1 MSDARPKVAVIG
13 SGVSGLAA
21 AYALHRSH
29 DVVLLEADDRPGGH
43 AHTHELELH
52 GHPLRV
58 DSGFIVCNDRTY
70 PTLLRI
76 FAELGVATQETDMSM
91 SVFHE
96 ADRFQ
101 YSGGQG
107 ARGIFADPGTVRRP
121 DFWRMLRDVRRFHR
135 AAKAHLAST
144 SSAASDEPLEQWL
157 AGGGYSEAF
166 TTYFMRPL
174 VAAVWSCDPQRALDY
189 PARSLLT
196 FLEHHG
202 MLTVTGSPT
211 WRTVVGGSRS
221 YVEKI
226 TALVELRLSTPVA
239 AVTRREGGGV
249 RITDAAGDAFDAD
262 HAIIATHPREALAMR
277 PDASAAEREV
287 LGAIDYSRNPA
298 LLHTDA
304 SVLPPATRAR
314 GSWNYLLPAGGGD
327 GVTVTYD
334 LTRLMR
340 LPSPRGERMLV
351 TLGGEDRV
359 DPQRV
364 LRSMTYEHPLY
375 TMGSLRAQ
383 QRLGELSDTTLA
395 YAGAYHG
402 WGFHEDG
409 ALSGVTAAKAIGGS
423 W

>member
-1 MSDARPKVAVIG
+1 MPARPTVAVIG

-21 AYALHRSH
+21 AYALHQSH
-29 DVVLLEADDRPGGH
+29 EVVLLEADSRAGGH

-76 FAELGVATQETDMSM
+76 LAELGVATQETDMSM
-91 SVFHE
+91 SVHHE
-96 ADRFQ
+96 ADGFQ

-107 ARGIFADPGTVRRP
+107 AGGILADPRTVARP
-121 DFWRMLRDVRRFHR
+121 AFWRMLGDVRRFHR

-144 SSAASDEPLEQWL
+144 STDPAEDMPLELWL
-157 AGGGYSEAF
+157 AAGGYSADF

-174 VAAVWSCDPQRALDY
+174 VAAVWSCDPAHSLEY
-189 PARSLLT
+189 PARSLLS

-211 WRTVVGGSRS
+211 WRTVVGGARS
-221 YVEKI
+221 YVEAI
-226 TALVELRLSTPVA
+226 TAKVDLRLSTPVA
-239 AVTRREGGGV
+239 SVSEREGGGV
-249 RITDAAGDAFDAD
+249 LVTDSSGAQLQAD

-277 PDASAAEREV
+277 PNPTAQEQQI
-287 LGAIDYSRNPA
+287 LGAIGYSVNPA

-304 SVLPPATRAR
+304 SVLPPARRAR
-314 GSWNYLLPAGGGD
+314 ASWNYLLPAEGGE
-327 GVTVTYD
+327 GVTVSYD

-340 LPSPRGERMLV
+340 LPAPKGERVIV
-351 TLGGEDRV
+351 TLGGENRI
-359 DPQRV
+359 DPARV
-364 LRSMTYEHPLY
+364 LADMTYEHPLY
-375 TMGSLRAQ
+375 TMGALHAQ
-383 QRLGELSDTTLA
+383 RRLTEISGPVIA

-409 ALSGVTAAKAIGGS
+409 ALSGVRAAQAIGGT